1 MGYRSTVAAAAPPRV
16 GPWAWTLT
24 KPGPAIHLSSF
35 PETPFFQTPFSHSAL
50 SPCPKSPCSP
60 TPPTNSLLSIQRR
73 SNAASFRK
81 SPVIS
86 SCFRHRVSLL
96 QTLKVLIA
104 FPSSH
109 LPRFLVHQTIRPLR
123 TRIRCFSVHLPSS
136 SGSLRWW
143 AEKKE

>member
-1 MGYRSTVAAAAPPRV
+1 MGYRSAVAAAAPARV
-16 GPWAWTLT
+16 GPWAGTLS
-24 KPGPAIHLSSF
+24 KPGPAIHPSSF
-35 PETPFFQTPFSHSAL
+35 TETPSSQTPFSHSAL

-60 TPPTNSLLSIQRR
+60 TPPTNALLSIQRR

-86 SCFRHRVSLL
+86 SCFCHRVSLL

-109 LPRFLVHQTIRPLR
+109 LPQCLGHQTIRPLR

-136 SGSLRWW
+136 SGSLGRW